1 MALAARKGSLAMG
14 AQRPSPTLAPDQ
26 AFDRTAAPTG
36 RSIGSGGRRRPATR
50 PRSSEQRSEVQD
62 ARDRYANLEVSYL
75 LQRIETFDAVVV
87 LATNFEKSID
97 QAFVRRIHTRVD
109 VAIPSPTER
118 AAIWRQ
124 NPPSAAPAWTSTR
137 TRTSDSPR

>member
-1 MALAARKGSLAMG
+1 M
-14 AQRPSPTLAPDQ
+14 
-26 AFDRTAAPTG
+26 
-36 RSIGSGGRRRPATR
+36 
-50 PRSSEQRSEVQD
+50 QD

-87 LATNFEKSID
+87 LATNFEKNID
-97 QAFVRRIHTRVD
+97 QAFLRRIHTQVD
-109 VAIPSPTER
+109 VAIPSPTGR
-118 AAIWRQ
+118 TTIRRQ